1 MCVVCMN
8 CVTVC
13 TYVVYLRMCMHT
25 SCTCFTAHVYLCTS
39 MYVQFC
45 VRMYKINHIVCTTV
59 TYIYIYVY
67 VVLWGTLLNHLD
79 VNAQNTCMIRM
90 YIIYKHMQS

>member
-25 SCTCFTAHVYLCTS
+25 SCTCFTAHVYIPMYINVCAVLCV
-39 MYVQFC
+39 YVQ
-45 VRMYKINHIVCTTV
+45 YKPYSAYHSYIHIHIC
-59 TYIYIYVY
+59 
-67 VVLWGTLLNHLD
+67 
-79 VNAQNTCMIRM
+79 IR
-90 YIIYKHMQS
+90 SFVGNST